1 MSATRYLLNRFTH
14 GLALLLGVTLLSF
27 LLMVQFGPDQTY
39 QLLGKNP
46 TPEQVQ
52 ELRRSLGYD
61 QPFVQRYLGFLAD
74 LARFDLGL
82 SNSSGEPVSAMLA
95 RSLPITLGLLL
106 PGFVLGNLLGIGLG
120 LLAAWHRG
128 RWPDRLIMGAS
139 VAGLSI
145 SFLVIIIA
153 LQVLLC
159 TPYGLNLFP
168 ARGWQVDS
176 LGSYLWYVT
185 VPSLALI
192 LVTLGYNTRFY
203 RAVLAE
209 ELQRDHIRTA
219 TAFGASPAE
228 LLLRHT
234 LKNSL
239 VPILTRVLFSIP
251 LIVVSGSL
259 LLETYFGIPGIGR
272 LTFDAISNGDQ
283 PVLLAVVSITAVLF
297 VLAQLAA
304 DLCYRLVDPRIR
316 QA

>member
-1 MSATRYLLNRFTH
+1 MSTAHFLLNRLFH
-14 GLALLLGVTLLSF
+14 GALLLLGVTLISF
-27 LLMVQFGPDQTY
+27 VLMVQFGPDQTF

-46 TPEQVQ
+46 SATQIE
-52 ELRRSLGYD
+52 ELRSSLGYD
-61 QPFVQRYLGFLAD
+61 RPFLQRYFSHLGD
-74 LARFDLGL
+74 LATLDLGL
-82 SNSSGEPVSAMLA
+82 SNSNGEAVTTILT
-95 RSLPITLGLLL
+95 RSLPVTLALVL
-106 PGFVLGNLLGIGLG
+106 PGFVLGNLLGIALG
-120 LLAAWHRG
+120 LVAAWYRG

-153 LQVLLC
+153 LQILLC

-168 ARGWQVDS
+168 SRGWQMDS
-176 LGSYLWYVT
+176 LSSYLWYVT
-185 VPSLALI
+185 VPTLALI

-219 TAFGASPAE
+219 MAFGASPLE
-228 LLLRHT
+228 LLARHT

-239 VPILTRVLFSIP
+239 VPIITRMLFSIP

-272 LTFDAISNGDQ
+272 VTFDAISSGDQ
-283 PVLLAVVSITAVLF
+283 PVLLAVVSMTAVLF
-297 VLAQLAA
+297 VLVQLGA
-304 DLCYRLVDPRIR
+304 DLCCRVADPRISSI
-316 QA
+316 